1 MNQFIG
7 ALLERT
13 KVHLSAQASY
23 LLAQL
28 ALEDSSGVL
37 YGWIRPALAAHRL
50 DAAAATLDILVA
62 SKARESAHP
71 PTHPPTHPPPGP
83 HPTPHPTPHPPPAP
97 RPAPHP

>member
-62 SKARESAHP
+62 SKARDIAQSPQP
-71 PTHPPTHPPPGP
+71 PTS
-83 HPTPHPTPHPPPAP
+83 PAP
-97 RPAPHP
+97 RPATCAPPLTCAPPFFY